1 MKKTVLFASLALA
14 AMTAN
19 AQTKEIATISTPK
32 SDYVMEPMFCVSAN
46 GNYAAGDQGAVTLL
60 DLNTGEASVFYEEEN
75 DGSFAKAVTN
85 DGTIIGQY
93 GNGGMDSPAA
103 ILKKGAKQWEYLP
116 VPEGCNATGT
126 APQGATADG
135 KYLVGYAA
143 SDGTYPETY
152 VPVIWT
158 LQDDG
163 KYTVEVMP
171 RPEKDIWGSVPQF
184 TMLFGI
190 SNDGNTAYGRTVDWT
205 GFSTLGII
213 YKKDAEGKWSFKTVG
228 EDWLIIGDENPGPQP
243 TFESIVT
250 AEEGTEEYYEQI
262 AQLDQAIMDWWPK
275 AEAYAHLSSAPTNQ
289 IRVNANSISGNGKY
303 VVLATPSDGVRR
315 YNTEDF
321 SFVPVGGGSISC
333 SVTDNGDVVTASG
346 FDGMYSAYIT
356 PNGEDM
362 SGGMSLLSW
371 VQANYDTTIESGE
384 KFTGGT
390 EGMGITCCTPDGKT
404 FVGYCNPRQEGMWS
418 VSTIVRIGK
427 GPLVPTSIQDVMTMQ
442 QPEIENGT
450 LNIPEGV
457 GEVSI
462 YGTDGTQVASFTAEG
477 SVNLSS
483 YASGMSI
490 VKVKVGKL
498 TKTFKVNL

>member
-1 MKKTVLFASLALA
+1 MALA

-333 SVTDNGDVVTASG
+333 SVTDYGDVVTASG